1 MTEFLAAIAGLAA
14 CCALSAAAAS
24 LDVAPSD
31 VASLDGV
38 PPQLAE
44 VLRTA
49 YTEAEQSAAQAD
61 DATGRA
67 TAWGKLGMIYHG
79 QRLREQAKAA
89 YERALAQAEVPR
101 WRYLHGIVLSEQGD
115 IRTAAADFQRVVD
128 AAPDDAVAR
137 YRLGVALSLL
147 GEQDAAQREL
157 EAARGIM
164 PDSALVLAALADL
177 ASARGDSAQALDLL
191 QRAWRLEPEAG
202 QLAYKLAMAQRRLGN
217 LEAAREWLARQ
228 PDNSLAPS
236 IDDPAL
242 LEVARTS
249 RSPRFLEAAANW
261 ALARGDTA
269 EAANVLAEAAL
280 LAPNDTAL
288 GLRLVGLLGS
298 SGRTEEALAQT
309 RRILANDDQSAMA
322 WYLLAWLLR
331 NAETVEHR
339 AEAGAAAQRALALM
353 DGTASAGP
361 KPTAEKV
368 LALAAALAMRDGDA
382 PAAAAHYQRLAANHP
397 EDALYR
403 YWLTLTLLAE
413 GDCSGRRSLME
424 ALRLRPDWGEAHLVL
439 ARADALCG
447 NAEDAERRARGLL
460 AAKDDAETRITLAF
474 AAYARGDMA
483 EAVRLASAELP
494 HEDAQALLK
503 VLQQRTDA
511 TALRVFAKGS
521 RQWLPSEVRGDQP
534 SPSTSSQ
541 SE

>member
-1 MTEFLAAIAGLAA
+1 MTRFLAATTRLAA
-14 CCALSAAAAS
+14 CCALSAGALFA
-24 LDVAPSD
+24 DVPSD
-31 VASLDGV
+31 GAPLDGV

-49 YTEAEQSAAQAD
+49 RAEAEQSAGQAD

-67 TAWGKLGMIYHG
+67 NAWGKLGMLYHG
-79 QRLREQAKAA
+79 QRLREPAKDA
-89 YERALAQAEVPR
+89 YERALAEAEMPR
-101 WRYLHGIVLSEQGD
+101 WRYLRGIVLSEQGD

-128 AAPDDAVAR
+128 AAPDDGVAR

-147 GEQDAAQREL
+147 GELDAARREL
-157 EAARGIM
+157 EAARGIT

-177 ASARGDSAQALDLL
+177 ASARGDPAQALDLL

-217 LEAAREWLARQ
+217 LEAAREWLAWQ

-261 ALARGDTA
+261 ALARGDT
-269 EAANVLAEAAL
+269 EDAANMLAEAVL
-280 LAPNDTAL
+280 LAPKDTAL

-298 SGRTEEALAQT
+298 SGRTEDALAHT
-309 RRILANDDQSAMA
+309 RRILAVENQSAMA

-331 NAETVEHR
+331 NAETAEHR
-339 AEAGAAAQRALALM
+339 AEAATAAQRALVLT
-353 DGTASAGP
+353 DGADATPAP
-361 KPTAEKV
+361 EKV
-368 LALAAALAMRDGDA
+368 HALAAALAMRDGDA
-382 PAAAAHYQRLAANHP
+382 AAAATHYQRLAANHP
-397 EDALYR
+397 DNALYR
-403 YWLTLTLLAE
+403 YWLALALLAD
-413 GDCSGRRSLME
+413 GDCSGRRPLME

-447 NAEDAERRARGLL
+447 DAQDAERRARGLV

-483 EAVRLASAELP
+483 EATRLASAERP
-494 HEDAQALLK
+494 HEDARALLA
-503 VLQQRTDA
+503 VLEQRTA
-511 TALRVFAKGS
+511 TTALRVFAQGS
-521 RQWLPSEVRGDQP
+521 LQWLPSEVRGAQS
-534 SPSTSSQ
+534 SPSASPQ

>member
-1 MTEFLAAIAGLAA
+1 MTGFLAATARLAA

-24 LDVAPSD
+24 FDVAPSAD
-31 VASLDGV
+31 VPLDGV

-44 VLRTA
+44 VLHTA
-49 YTEAEQSAAQAD
+49 YAEAEQSVAQAL

-67 TAWGKLGMIYHG
+67 NAWGKLGMIYHG

-101 WRYLHGIVLSEQGD
+101 WRYLRGIALSEQGD

-128 AAPDDAVAR
+128 AAPDDGVAH
-137 YRLGVALSLL
+137 YRLGVARSLL
-147 GEQDAAQREL
+147 GELDAAQREL
-157 EAARGIM
+157 EAARDLM

-177 ASARGDSAQALDLL
+177 ASARGDPAQVLDLL

-202 QLAYKLAMAQRRLGN
+202 QLAYKLAMAQRGLGN

-261 ALARGDTA
+261 ALARGDTE

-280 LAPNDTAL
+280 LAPKDTAL

-309 RRILANDDQSAMA
+309 RRILAVENQSAMA

-331 NAETVEHR
+331 NAEAAERR
-339 AEAGAAAQRALALM
+339 AEAGAAAQRALELT
-353 DGTASAGP
+353 DGTNATP
-361 KPTAEKV
+361 VPEKV
-368 LALAAALAMRDGDA
+368 HALAAALAMRDGDA
-382 PAAAAHYQRLAANHP
+382 PVAQAHYQRLAADHP
-397 EDALYR
+397 ENALYR
-403 YWLTLTLLAE
+403 YWLALALLAD
-413 GDCSGRRSLME
+413 GDCSGRRPLME
-424 ALRLRPDWGEAHLVL
+424 ALRLRPNWGEAHLVL

-447 NAEDAERRARGLL
+447 NARNAERRAHGLM

-474 AAYARGDMA
+474 AAHAHGDMA
-483 EAVRLASAELP
+483 EAKRLANAELP
-494 HEDAQALLK
+494 HEDAQALLD

>member
-1 MTEFLAAIAGLAA
+1 MTRFSTVATRLAA
-14 CCALSAAAAS
+14 CCVLSASAS
-24 LDVAPSD
+24 FADAPS
-31 VASLDGV
+31 VPLDGV

-49 YTEAEQSAAQAD
+49 RTEAEQSVAQAD

-67 TAWGKLGMIYHG
+67 NAWGRLGMLYHG
-79 QRLREQAKAA
+79 QRLREPAKDA
-89 YERALAQAEVPR
+89 YERALAEAEMPR
-101 WRYLHGIVLSEQGD
+101 WRYLRGIVLSEQGD
-115 IRTAAADFQRVVD
+115 IHTAAIDFQRVVD
-128 AAPDDAVAR
+128 AAPDDGVAR

-147 GEQDAAQREL
+147 GEQDAAQHEL

-228 PDNSLAPS
+228 PANSLAPS

-269 EAANVLAEAAL
+269 EAANVLAEAVL
-280 LAPNDTAL
+280 LAPKDTAL

-298 SGRTEEALAQT
+298 SGRTEEALAHT
-309 RRILANDDQSAMA
+309 RRILAVENQSAMA

-331 NAETVEHR
+331 NAETAERR
-339 AEAGAAAQRALALM
+339 AEAGAAAQRALALT
-353 DGTASAGP
+353 DGTDATPA
-361 KPTAEKV
+361 AEKV
-368 LALAAALAMRDGDA
+368 HALVAALTMRDDDA
-382 PAAAAHYQRLAANHP
+382 PAAATYYQRLAADHP
-397 EDALYR
+397 DNALYR
-403 YWLTLTLLAE
+403 YWLALAFLAD
-413 GDCSGRRSLME
+413 GDCSGRRPLIE
-424 ALRLRPDWGEAHLVL
+424 ALRLRPDWGEAHVVL

-447 NAEDAERRARGLL
+447 GPEEAEQRARGLM

-474 AAYARGDMA
+474 AAYARGDTA
-483 EAVRLASAELP
+483 EATRLASAERP
-494 HEDAQALLK
+494 HEDAQALLD
-503 VLQQRTDA
+503 VLEQRTDA
-511 TALRVFAKGS
+511 TALRVFAEGS
-521 RQWLPSEVRGDQP
+521 RQWLPSEVRGGP
-534 SPSTSSQ
+534 
-541 SE
+541 